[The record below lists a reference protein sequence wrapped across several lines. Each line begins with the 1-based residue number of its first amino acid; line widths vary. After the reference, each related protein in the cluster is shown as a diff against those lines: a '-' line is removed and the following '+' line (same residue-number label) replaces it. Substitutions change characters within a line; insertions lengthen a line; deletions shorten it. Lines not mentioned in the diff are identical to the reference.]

1 MTRQQ
6 WHPLSSSPSWVTGTL
21 SAQAGGPGGVLGG
34 SSLLTV

>member
-6 WHPLSSSPSWVTGTL
+6 WHPLSSSPCLVTGAL
-21 SAQAGGPGGVLGG
+21 SARAGGPGGAPGG